1 MAIYHMRSSACNAEA
16 ISPLEH
22 RRDELISYGY
32 TEITPPEKKPKKPR
46 DEPAGKQ

>member
-1 MAIYHMRSSACNAEA
+1 MAIYHMRSAAGNAEA
-16 ISPLEH
+16 ITTSEH
-22 RRDELISYGY
+22 RRDELLSYGY